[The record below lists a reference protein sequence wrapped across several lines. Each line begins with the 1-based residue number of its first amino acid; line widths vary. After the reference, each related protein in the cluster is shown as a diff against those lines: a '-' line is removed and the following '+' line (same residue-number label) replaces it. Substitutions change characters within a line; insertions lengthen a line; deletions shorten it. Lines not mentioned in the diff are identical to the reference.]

1 MIPLAVPNL
10 TGNEKKYLDDCIDT
24 TFVSSVGEYVN
35 RIESMSASLT
45 GAKYGVATSAGTTA
59 LHTALIAAGVKRDD
73 LVIMP
78 SFTFIATAN
87 STAHAGAVPWFMDID
102 KYSWTIDVEQLEFEL
117 EKNTDFVDIS
127 FDGEKKKC
135 LIHKKSGRRVAAI
148 MPVYTLGNIPNMDK
162 LMKVAA
168 DYELPVIADA
178 AAAIGSKYKNKKVA
192 EMADLT
198 TLSFNGNKTVTAG
211 GGGMILGND
220 KGMLDLCRHL
230 STTARLTKEY
240 DFDMVGYNYR
250 MTNIQAAVGVA
261 QLERLDEFVEKKRY
275 IRKFYRD
282 NLGSLKEI
290 EFFNEPED
298 VYSSCWFSGVVMK
311 NGSLEK
317 TREIC
322 SGLFD
327 EGIEAR
333 TFWKPVHLQTPYKD
347 SIISESL
354 ENTENIWDKIVT
366 LPCSTGITDAELESV
381 CNSVKKIW
389 EK

>member
-87 STAHAGAVPWFMDID
+87 SAAHAGAIPWFMDID
-102 KYSWTIDVEQLEFEL
+102 KMSWTIDVNQLEYEL
-117 EKNTDFVDIS
+117 EKYTDFIDKTV
-127 FDGEKKKC
+127 DGESRKC
-135 LIHKKSGRRVAAI
+135 LIHKESGRRVAAI
-148 MPVYTLGNIPNMDK
+148 MPVYTLGNIPDMDK
-162 LMKVAA
+162 LMKIAS

-178 AAAIGSKYKNKKVA
+178 AAAIGSRYKNKKVA
-192 EMADLT
+192 EMANFT

-211 GGGMILGND
+211 GGGMILGDD
-220 KGMLDLCRHL
+220 KTLMDLCKHI
-230 STTARLTKEY
+230 STTARLAKEY

-261 QLERLDEFVEKKRY
+261 QLERLDEFVKKKRY

-290 EFFNEPED
+290 DFFNEPED